1 MKSMNWSAVAS
12 IAASISALLS
22 LIGIVMNV
30 YYNKKNYKANLEIKS
45 RLSILN
51 SIKKLVPDYI
61 AQTSYALYIYSK
73 DWSNANDKRL
83 EKSGALPPGVIIGK
97 TEISDYDAQ
106 LTRAKVVYF
115 ELETE
120 LRIYGCCQLIDDVEN
135 MWNILSHDNLKEISS
150 TATNQYV
157 SKEEQQI
164 FDEFNK
170 RKDKLNKNFSSW
182 YKDEFRNLIK

>member
-1 MKSMNWSAVAS
+1 MKNINWTAIAS
-12 IAASISALLS
+12 ITASISALLS

-61 AQTSYALYIYSK
+61 AQTNYALYIYSK
-73 DWSNANDKRL
+73 GWSNANDERL
-83 EKSGALPPGVIIGK
+83 EKSGALSPGVIIGK

-170 RKDKLNKNFSSW
+170 RKDKLNKDFSSW

>member
-1 MKSMNWSAVAS
+1 MKNINWTAIAS

-61 AQTSYALYIYSK
+61 AQTNYALYIYSK
-73 DWSNANDKRL
+73 GWSNANDKRL

-170 RKDKLNKNFSSW
+170 RKDKLNKDFSSW

>member
-1 MKSMNWSAVAS
+1 
-12 IAASISALLS
+12 
-22 LIGIVMNV
+22 MNV

-61 AQTSYALYIYSK
+61 AQTNYALYIYSK
-73 DWSNANDKRL
+73 GWSNANDKRL

-170 RKDKLNKNFSSW
+170 RKDKLNKDFSSW